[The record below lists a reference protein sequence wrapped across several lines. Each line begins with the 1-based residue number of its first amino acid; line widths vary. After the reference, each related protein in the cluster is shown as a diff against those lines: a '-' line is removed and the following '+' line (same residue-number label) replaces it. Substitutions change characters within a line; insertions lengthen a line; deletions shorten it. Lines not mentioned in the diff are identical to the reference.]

1 MSLRRPN
8 GFTLVELMVA
18 LIVLAVLA
26 TIAFPS
32 FQSTIRSNRV
42 VSAHNELI
50 GLLNLARSDAIR
62 NNRGGGVC
70 GSSDGASCDGSWS
83 GGMLA
88 FADTNGDGEMSSGET
103 VLRFV
108 NGSLKLTVSGPS
120 EVIAFDGRGRRRAS
134 TDQQIL
140 LEPDVCSKDALHKR
154 TLTVNA
160 SGQIRSTKEACP

>member
-1 MSLRRPN
+1 MSFRRES
-8 GFTLVELMVA
+8 GFTLIELMVTIA
-18 LIVLAVLA
+18 VVAILAA
-26 TIAFPS
+26 IAFPS
-32 FQSTIRSNRV
+32 FQGTLRSSRV
-42 VSAHNELI
+42 TSGNNEIL
-50 GLLNLARSDAIR
+50 GLLSLARSEAIR
-62 NNRGGGVC
+62 SNRGGGVC

-108 NGSLKLTVSGPS
+108 NGSPKLTVSGPS